1 MKTSKSLK
9 IRDLS
14 FTFAPGDAP
23 KMGLVVSRKYG
34 NSVQRNLFKR
44 RCRSLFKTKMI
55 DNNISYSVV
64 VRPRAQNVSYK
75 SINESFTLLYN
86 QLCN

>member
-14 FTFAPGDAP
+14 FMFAPSDEP

-34 NSVQRNLFKR
+34 NSVQRSLFKR
-44 RCRSLFKTKMI
+44 RCRALFKTKII

-64 VRPRAQNVSYK
+64 IRPCGQNISYK
-75 SINESFTLLYN
+75 SIDESFALLYN